1 MRTVNTHPQLD
12 NQPLRLTEEERQD
25 PYIVLDDF
33 FSNFHLQDMREMLW
47 DWFVAAMSSESSA
60 YNTGYAR
67 SNLVFV
73 YEKLELFIEAVQVIN
88 KRRKKRQKRNNRKW
102 KRKEATSI
110 SK

>member
-1 MRTVNTHPQLD
+1 MRAVNTHLQLD
-12 NQPLRLTEEERQD
+12 NQPLRLTEEERRN

-33 FSNFHLQDMREMLW
+33 FSCFHLQDMREMLW
-47 DWFVAAMSSESSA
+47 DWLVAAMSAESSA
-60 YNTGYAR
+60 YITGYAR

-102 KRKEATSI
+102 KRKEAKSI

>member
-1 MRTVNTHPQLD
+1 MRTVNTHPHLD

-33 FSNFHLQDMREMLW
+33 FSNFHLQDIREILW
-47 DWFVAAMSSESSA
+47 DWLVAAMSAESSA

-73 YEKLELFIEAVQVIN
+73 YEKLELFIEAANVIN
-88 KRRKKRQKRNNRKW
+88 KRRKKREKRNSRKW
-102 KRKEATSI
+102 KEREM
-110 SK
+110 

>member
-1 MRTVNTHPQLD
+1 MNTHPQLD
-12 NQPLRLTEEERQD
+12 NQPLRLTEEEKQD
-25 PYIVLDDF
+25 PYIVLEDF

-47 DWFVAAMSSESSA
+47 DWLVAAISAESGA

-88 KRRKKRQKRNNRKW
+88 KRRKKRQKRNSRKW
-102 KRKEATSI
+102 KRKEAKSI
-110 SK
+110 S

>member
-1 MRTVNTHPQLD
+1 MRTNNNLSQLD

-25 PYIVLDDF
+25 PYSVLDDF
-33 FSNFHLQDMREMLW
+33 FSCFHLQDMREMLW
-47 DWFVAAMSSESSA
+47 DWLVAAMSSESGQYS
-60 YNTGYAR
+60 TGYAR

-88 KRRKKRQKRNNRKW
+88 KRRKKRQKQNSRKW
-102 KRKEATSI
+102 KRKEAKSI

>member
-25 PYIVLDDF
+25 PYSVLDDF
-33 FSNFHLQDMREMLW
+33 YSCFHLQDIREVLW
-47 DWFVAAMSSESSA
+47 DWLVAAMSAESSA

-88 KRRKKRQKRNNRKW
+88 KRRKKRQKRNSRKW
-102 KRKEATSI
+102 KRKEAKSI

>member
-1 MRTVNTHPQLD
+1 MRTVDTNPQLE
-12 NQPLRLTEEERQD
+12 NQPLRLTEEEKQD

-33 FSNFHLQDMREMLW
+33 FSNFHLQDVREMLW
-47 DWFVAAMSSESSA
+47 DWFVAAMSAESSA

-88 KRRKKRQKRNNRKW
+88 KRRKKRQKRYNRKQ
-102 KRKEATSI
+102 KPRPQ
-110 SK
+110 

>member
-33 FSNFHLQDMREMLW
+33 FSNFHLQDVREMLW
-47 DWFVAAMSSESSA
+47 DWFVAAMSAESSA

-73 YEKLELFIEAVQVIN
+73 YEKLELFIEAVQIIN
-88 KRRKKRQKRNNRKW
+88 KRRKKRQKRNSRKW
-102 KRKEATSI
+102 KREEAKSI

>member
-25 PYIVLDDF
+25 PYIVLEDF

-47 DWFVAAMSSESSA
+47 DWLVAAMSAESSA

-73 YEKLELFIEAVQVIN
+73 YEKLELFVEAVQVIY
-88 KRRKKRQKRNNRKW
+88 KRRKRRQKRNSRKW
-102 KRKEATSI
+102 KRKEGKSI